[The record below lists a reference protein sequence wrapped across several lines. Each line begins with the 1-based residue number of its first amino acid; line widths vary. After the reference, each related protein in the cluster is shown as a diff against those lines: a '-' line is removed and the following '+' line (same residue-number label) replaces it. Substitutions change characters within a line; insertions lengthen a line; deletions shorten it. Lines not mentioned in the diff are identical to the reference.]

1 MEPEFPRLQMAIN
14 PEIADGL
21 TKLEATLGDSVF
33 DRMVGSSKPLVPSA
47 KPLVAPAK
55 PLVFG

>member
-1 MEPEFPRLQMAIN
+1 MAIN

-21 TKLEATLGDSVF
+21 PKLEAASGESVSG
-33 DRMVGSSKPLVPSA
+33 RMVGSSKPLVPPA
-47 KPLVAPAK
+47 KPLVPYAKPLVPYAK